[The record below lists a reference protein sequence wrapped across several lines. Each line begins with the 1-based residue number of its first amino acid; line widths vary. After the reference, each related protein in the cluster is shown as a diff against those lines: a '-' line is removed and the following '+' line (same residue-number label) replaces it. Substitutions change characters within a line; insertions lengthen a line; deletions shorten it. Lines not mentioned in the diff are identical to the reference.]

1 MRPRHSN
8 RCALLGLPVVVVL
21 LMAAVTGPSL
31 SQPGPRGYA
40 RLLRPPAVAAPDAV
54 TDCRMTAARLH
65 AASPETAIPDEAF
78 DSLLLQCRQAA
89 KADSTRPATARM

>member
-1 MRPRHSN
+1 MRPR
-8 RCALLGLPVVVVL
+8 LLKYIFILAASL
-21 LMAAVTGPSL
+21 LMAVAGTTLSL
-31 SQPGPRGYA
+31 SRPSQAGYS
-40 RLLRPPAVAAPDAV
+40 RLLNRQAAIPPNAV

-89 KADSTRPATARM
+89 KADSTRPATANM